1 MGKIDIFYK
10 KIANRYRVMNG
21 WEDGWGLLF
30 PPANNMKV
38 RLEGGE
44 FTPDE
49 RNYLFTTTVCETRY
63 RKTKYWGKYLGT

>member
-1 MGKIDIFYK
+1 
-10 KIANRYRVMNG
+10 MNG

-44 FTPDE
+44 FTSDE
-49 RNYLFTTTVCETRY
+49 RNYLFTTTKKFIATRQ
-63 RKTKYWGKYLGT
+63 KHWGKNLKKEEGVK